1 MVDQHSARLD
11 ISSRERNR
19 LMGVG
24 IPGLPEPFTPDSLP
38 PEQYERWGETTL
50 ETRAREVIRRPTRA
64 EITQEGSEFRSDL
77 LPHNYRTH
85 TLFIPD
91 VLAAQ
96 DGQIFDVQT
105 DFQPW
110 ACVIIPASTYALGGI
125 IGAPQN
131 QLTLMPWQIQLA
143 VDGYAMWFN
152 FPTGQK
158 FSYRCCFTG
167 GATTVGAGWNVWLYD
182 RWITEPFNRVT
193 MF

>member
-77 LPHNYRTH
+77 LPHNYRSH
-85 TLFIPD
+85 YLFIPD
-91 VLAAQ
+91 TFLIG
-96 DGQIFDVQT
+96 DIGKTIDVQT
-105 DFQPW
+105 DFQVW
-110 ACVIIPASTYALGGI
+110 ACVISCRAKPG
-125 IGAPQN
+125 
-131 QLTLMPWQIQLA
+131 
-143 VDGYAMWFN
+143 
-152 FPTGQK
+152 FPTGKFMVEPMGMDSPNSGAFWWNFSSGLK
-158 FSYRCCFTG
+158 FSYTITSQAGPADPATG
-167 GATTVGAGWNVWLYD
+167 WFVSLFD
-182 RWITEPFNRVT
+182 RWITEPGGYFG
-193 MF
+193 